1 MTFPNPFGLPELA
14 AVIAQNAAGTT
25 TAGVNAAGHLFASGL
40 YGTGT
45 APTIAVVTA
54 GAGAGSTITLQLGF
68 DLGGSFLLTTAGS
81 PAAGAL
87 ATVVFGTALSAA
99 PACVLLNGWDQ
110 TAATPVGVS
119 LGVTS
124 ISKTGFSVS
133 GPALTTAHAVLVN
146 YFVLLQQ
153 G

>member
-54 GAGAGSTITLQLGF
+54 GAGAGSTITAQAGF
-68 DLGGSFLLTTAGS
+68 DVGGSFILTTAGS

-87 ATVVFGTALSAA
+87 ATVVFGAALSAA
-99 PACVLLNGWDQ
+99 PACILLNGWDQ

-119 LGVTS
+119 LGPSS
-124 ISKTGFSVS
+124 ITGAGFSIS
-133 GPALTTAHAVLVN
+133 GPALTAAHLILIN
-146 YFVLLQQ
+146 YFVLLRQ